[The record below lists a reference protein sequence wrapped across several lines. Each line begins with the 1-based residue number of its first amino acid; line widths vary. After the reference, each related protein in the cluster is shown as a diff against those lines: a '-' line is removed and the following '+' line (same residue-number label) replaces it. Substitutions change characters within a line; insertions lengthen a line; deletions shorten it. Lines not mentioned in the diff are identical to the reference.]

1 MSEANHAMLNIE
13 VRRPV
18 FAADAEVVLREEL
31 RRLGADPAGVVQRF
45 RIGVGAD
52 EVEAVAETL
61 VHLEGKGVVIRV
73 AYVVHQLNHAIV
85 RVGRTL
91 QDALRRTI
99 RIVPIGAEQPKQNR
113 IIGIAE
119 AIQVIAFR
127 AQVSGLEL
135 PILAELLLDIEQ
147 PDLAVRSFV
156 PVRIGE
162 GVGRRDVGDGAAA
175 HRIVPVDGGHAGS
188 PLGRLS

>member
-1 MSEANHAMLNIE
+1 MLNGTPVWRVPRTVSCQPPITASTSFDDRRVQHAWANGQVVNERANHAMLHIE

-31 RRLGADPAGVVQRF
+31 RRLGADAAGVVQRF

-52 EVEAVAETL
+52 EVEAVAEAL
-61 VHLEGKGVVIRV
+61 VHLEGEGVVVRV

-99 RIVPIGAEQPKQNR
+99 RIVPSRRRAIRTAPNNWHCGSHTGDRFSSP
-113 IIGIAE
+113 GIRP
-119 AIQVIAFR
+119 R
-127 AQVSGLEL
+127 AANSG
-135 PILAELLLDIEQ
+135 
-147 PDLAVRSFV
+147 R
-156 PVRIGE
+156 
-162 GVGRRDVGDGAAA
+162 AASG
-175 HRIVPVDGGHAGS
+175 HRTARP
-188 PLGRLS
+188 RCR